1 MENNSVLDCLEAYI
15 KGDKTIKEN
24 ELIEMINNAKS
35 LNKKLHESSIKVID
49 DIKKE
54 VFNQ

>member
-54 VFNQ
+54 VFN